1 MLFLSAS
8 YFAQTDKTIFL
19 DSITKLP
26 ISFVKVSIP
35 DKDVFVLSNS
45 KGEIQLDTLWN
56 QTDKLLVFCYG
67 YKPQYITSKTE
78 KSVFLS
84 PHYKQLKQITI
95 TAKKHRYGR
104 TKLGETD
111 HPSPREVKSHHG
123 NYILTGKSG
132 ELRSVW
138 IPNEK
143 SLKGYIENVN
153 VFILAMGQPTAY
165 FRLHFY
171 ECSKLK
177 LEPGKE
183 ITSQN
188 IIAKGTTGNEWVSVD
203 VSELH
208 IPLFENGIFVGL
220 EWFENEIN
228 TSFTDT
234 LTFKINYVHRG
245 QVLENRVFIGSGCVL
260 GAQPRPY
267 RVSKHLNWR
276 YRNNKWYDET
286 LSYGDETTFDDKNL
300 EVGKRHVLRDA
311 SSNKNFYLPSPD
323 RTYFQVPCI
332 NVDVKYM
339 KQKNTSEYDDA
350 KKRKLNRIEKVK
362 EDNFMYPQSTV
373 EELIS
378 SIIKAGEKNELI
390 YLFKY
395 LFVYKENEFSDFL
408 SFAKESNGKL
418 TQEGQNNLV
427 EYVKNILHNLTEN
440 SIIHLEGND
449 YELHINDEII
459 SLTHEKGKWKINPYT
474 RYKLQNAPMIDMS
487 LPK

>member
-1 MLFLSAS
+1 MLKHFLASIILFLSAS
-8 YFAQTDKTIFL
+8 YFAQTGKTIFL

-35 DKDVFVLSNS
+35 NKDVFVLSNS

-67 YKPQYITSKTE
+67 YKPQYITAKTE

-84 PHYKQLKQITI
+84 PLYKQLKPITI

-111 HPSPREVKSHHG
+111 HPSKRELNDIFGELNV
-123 NYILTGKSG
+123 LTGKNG
-132 ELRSVW
+132 EIATTW
-138 IPNEK
+138 IPNDK
-143 SLKGYIENVN
+143 SLNGYLEQVN
-153 VFILAMGQPTAY
+153 IYLLAMGVPTSY

-177 LEPGKE
+177 LEPGQE

-188 IIAKGTTGNEWVSVD
+188 IIAKGTKGNEWVSVN
-203 VSELH
+203 LKQLK
-208 IPLFENGIFVGL
+208 IPISENGIFIGV
-220 EWFENEIN
+220 EWFDSELK
-228 TSFTDT
+228 DT
-234 LTFKINYVHRG
+234 YSDTIIYSSNHYYIDNVRQKNYQEKRVFKGNGIVVG
-245 QVLENRVFIGSGCVL
+245 QVYDYYSVN
-260 GAQPRPY
+260 
-267 RVSKHLNWR
+267 KHKNWR
-276 YRNNKWYDET
+276 IKDGKWVDTT
-286 LSYGDETTFDDKNL
+286 LHNEKWINSEIQTQITPYNL
-300 EVGKRHVLRDA
+300 VI
-311 SSNKNFYLPSPD
+311 P
-323 RTYFQVPCI
+323 VPCI
-332 NVDVKYM
+332 NVDIRYV
-339 KQKNTSEYDDA
+339 KQKNTSEFDDA

-378 SIIKAGEKNELI
+378 SIVKAGEKNELI

-395 LFVYKENEFSDFL
+395 LFVYQENEFSDFL

-418 TQEGQNNLV
+418 TQEEQNNFV
-427 EYVKNILHNLTEN
+427 RYVKNILHNLTEN
-440 SIIHLEGND
+440 SIVHIEGND